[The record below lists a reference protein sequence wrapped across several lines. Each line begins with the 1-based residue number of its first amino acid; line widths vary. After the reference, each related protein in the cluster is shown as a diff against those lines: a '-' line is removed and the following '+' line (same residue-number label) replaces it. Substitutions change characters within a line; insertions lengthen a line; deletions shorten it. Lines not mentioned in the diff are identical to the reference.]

1 MLLSMTGFGRA
12 TKSYQD
18 KTISIEIRSLNSKF
32 TDTRFKIPQ
41 NYKEKEPELR
51 RIIIDKAKR
60 GKIDLLIDIKSVSG
74 DGEYGLNPELFKK
87 YYTELKK
94 LSSELGMPEGDYLQA
109 ILRLPNVVNTSGE
122 SVDEGEWKA
131 VISTIHEAIDSF
143 TKFRTAEGAAMETD
157 CKLRINNIMEGLTQ
171 LDPFEKERVTKLRAR
186 LNQNM
191 EEYVGKDNIDA
202 NRFEQE
208 ILYYLEKIDVTEEK
222 VRLEQH
228 CKFFVEQLDA
238 TKEPMKGR
246 KLSFISQEMGREI
259 NTLGSKANS
268 SSIQRLV
275 VQMKDDLEK
284 IKELVAN
291 IL

>member
-1 MLLSMTGFGRA
+1 MTGFGRSNG
-12 TKSYQD
+12 SYKD
-18 KTISIEIRSLNSKF
+18 KTISVEIRSLNSKF
-32 TDTRFKIPQ
+32 TDIRFKMPQ
-41 NYKEKEPELR
+41 NFKEKEPELR
-51 RIIIDKAKR
+51 RALIDSVKR
-60 GKIDLLIDIKSVSG
+60 GKIDLTIDIKSLSG
-74 DGEYGLNPELFKK
+74 DGEFGLNPDLFKK
-87 YYTELKK
+87 YYQELTK
-94 LSSELGMPEGDYLQA
+94 LTNELGMPPGDLTQA
-109 ILRLPNVVNTSGE
+109 ILRLPNVVNTSGD
-122 SVDEGEWKA
+122 SVDEEEWKTVMTTVKDA
-131 VISTIHEAIDSF
+131 VSSF
-143 TKFRTAEGAAMETD
+143 NKFRLAEGEAMEVD
-157 CKLRINNIMEGLTQ
+157 CKLRINNIIAGLNQ
-171 LDPFEKERVTKLRAR
+171 LDPFEAERVTKLRAR

-208 ILYYLEKIDVTEEK
+208 ILYYLEKIDITEEK

-228 CKFFVEQLDA
+228 CKFFLEQLDA
-238 TKEPMKGR
+238 QKESMKGR

-268 SSIQRLV
+268 SVIQRLV

>member
-12 TKSYQD
+12 TKSHHD
-18 KTISIEIRSLNSKF
+18 KTISVEIRSLNSKF

-51 RIIIDKAKR
+51 RIITDKAKR
-60 GKIDLLIDIKSVSG
+60 GKIDLVIDIKSASG
-74 DGEYGLNPELFKK
+74 EGEYGLNPELFKK
-87 YYTELKK
+87 YYRELKN
-94 LSSELGMPEGDYLQA
+94 LTEEIGMPQGDYLQA
-109 ILRLPNVVNTSGE
+109 ILKLPNVVNTAGE
-122 SVDEGEWKA
+122 SVDEEEWNV
-131 VISTIHEAIDSF
+131 VISTIHEAIESF
-143 TKFRTAEGAAMETD
+143 TKFRKAEGAAMETD
-157 CKLRINNIMEGLTQ
+157 CKLRIKNILEGLDQ
-171 LDPFEKERVTKLRAR
+171 LDPFEKERVTKLRTR

-208 ILYYLEKIDVTEEK
+208 ILYYLEKIDITEEK

-228 CKFFVEQLDA
+228 CNFFIEQLDIQ
-238 TKEPMKGR
+238 KEALKGR

>member
-12 TKSYQD
+12 TGTYGD

-32 TDTRFKIPQ
+32 TDTRFKLPQ
-41 NYKEKEPELR
+41 NYKQKEPDLR
-51 RIIIDKAKR
+51 RTIIDRAKR
-60 GKIDLLIDIKSVSG
+60 GKIDLTIDVQSASG
-74 DGEYGLNPELFKK
+74 DGEFGLNPNLFKK
-87 YYTELKK
+87 YYVELRS
-94 LSSELGMPEGDYLQA
+94 LVDELDIPPGDFVQA
-109 ILRLPNVVNTSGE
+109 ILRLPNVVQTAGD
-122 SVDEGEWKA
+122 SVNEEEWA
-131 VISTIHEAIDSF
+131 VVLQTLDAALESF
-143 TKFRTAEGAAMETD
+143 TKFRRAEGEAMETD
-157 CKLRINNIMEGLTQ
+157 CKLRINNITAGIAQ
-171 LDPFEKERVTKLRAR
+171 LDPFEAERITKLRQR
-186 LNQNM
+186 LAQNM
-191 EEYVGKDNIDA
+191 DEYVGKDNIDA

-228 CKFFVEQLDA
+228 CKYFLEQLDS
-238 TKEPMKGR
+238 TKDGIKGR

-268 SSIQRLV
+268 SNIQRLV

>member
-1 MLLSMTGFGRA
+1 MLLSMTGFGRS
-12 TKSYQD
+12 TGSFKD

-41 NYKEKEPELR
+41 NFKEKEPELR
-51 RIIIDKAKR
+51 RIITDKAER
-60 GKIDLLIDIKSVSG
+60 GKIDLTIDVKSMSG
-74 DGEYGLNPELFKK
+74 DGEFGLNPELFKK
-87 YYTELKK
+87 YYRELHA
-94 LSSELGMPEGDYLQA
+94 LMQEMDIPQGDLVQA
-109 ILRLPNVVNTSGE
+109 ILRLPNVVYTASD
-122 SVDEGEWKA
+122 SVDEEEWGVVLK
-131 VISTIHEAIDSF
+131 TLHEAIDSF
-143 TKFRTAEGAAMETD
+143 TKFRIAEGKAMETD
-157 CKLRINNIMEGLTQ
+157 CKLRIKNILEGLNQ
-171 LDPFEKERVTKLRAR
+171 LDPHEAERIGKLRHR
-186 LNQNM
+186 LAQNM

-208 ILYYLEKIDVTEEK
+208 ILYYLEKIDITEEK

-228 CKFFVEQLDA
+228 CKFFLEELA
-238 TKEPMKGR
+238 SNSGTIKGR

-268 SSIQRLV
+268 SNIQRLV

>member
-12 TKSYQD
+12 TGSYRD
-18 KTISIEIRSLNSKF
+18 KTIGIEIRSLNSKF

-51 RIIIDKAKR
+51 RIITTEAKR
-60 GKIDLLIDIKSVSG
+60 GKVDLTIDIKSLSG
-74 DGEYGLNPELFKK
+74 DGEFGLNPELFKK
-87 YYTELKK
+87 YYKELKV
-94 LSSELGMPEGDYLQA
+94 LVEELGMPEGDMMQS
-109 ILRLPNVVNTSGE
+109 ILRLPNVVQTAGDM
-122 SVDEGEWKA
+122 VDEEEWKA
-131 VISTIHEAIDSF
+131 VLNTLHEAIASF
-143 TKFRTAEGAAMETD
+143 KTYRLAEGEAMEND
-157 CKLRINNIMEGLTQ
+157 CKVRITNILNFIDQ
-171 LDPFEKERVTKLRAR
+171 LDPFEAERVTKLRQR
-186 LNQNM
+186 IMQNM

-208 ILYYLEKIDVTEEK
+208 ILYYLEKIDITEEK

-228 CKFFVEQLDA
+228 CKYFLEQLDS
-238 TKEPMKGR
+238 TKDQLKGR

-268 SSIQRLV
+268 STIQRLV